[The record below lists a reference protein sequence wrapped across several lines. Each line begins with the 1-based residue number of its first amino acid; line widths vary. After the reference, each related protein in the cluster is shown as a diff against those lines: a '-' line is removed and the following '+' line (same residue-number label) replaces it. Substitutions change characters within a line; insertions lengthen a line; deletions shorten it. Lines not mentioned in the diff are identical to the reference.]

1 MRDLNRNKR
10 TLYYAPYLGE
20 TDIVD
25 ANGNLTGESE
35 PAYGDITM
43 LQVNVS
49 ASVGT
54 EATEAFGG
62 FMNYTR
68 TITVSDR
75 NCPLDEDSVV
85 WFGADITGPHNYIV
99 TRKADSKNGLLYAL
113 LEVKVGA

>member
-10 TLYYAPYLGE
+10 TLYYALYLGE
-20 TDIVD
+20 TEIVD

-35 PAYGDITM
+35 PAYGNIEM
-43 LQVNVS
+43 LRVNVS
-49 ASVGT
+49 ASAGT
-54 EATEAFGG
+54 DATEAFGG
-62 FMNYTR
+62 FTNYTR

-75 NCPLDEDSVV
+75 ACPLDEESIV

-113 LEVKVGA
+113 LEVKVGV